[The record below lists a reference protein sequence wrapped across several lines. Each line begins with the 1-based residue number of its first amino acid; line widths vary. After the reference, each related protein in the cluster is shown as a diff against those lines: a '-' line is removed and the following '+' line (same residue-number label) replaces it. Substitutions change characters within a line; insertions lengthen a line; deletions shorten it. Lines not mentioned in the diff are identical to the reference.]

1 MLPGDECCHRQRQC
15 EVKMARNAV
24 PAALP
29 DSGRYV
35 WRLPALCLATYA
47 FIHAPLHAPDVRAA
61 DVIHYRSAREA
72 QSKLRS
78 CSAK

>member
-1 MLPGDECCHRQRQC
+1 
-15 EVKMARNAV
+15 MARNAV

-47 FIHAPLHAPDVRAA
+47 FIHAPLDALDMRAA
-61 DVIHYRSAREA
+61 EGDSLQQRP
-72 QSKLRS
+72 
-78 CSAK
+78 